1 MNTGIVVLA
10 LLGAL
15 APARIPAA
23 APDARSGTVA
33 IGQTL
38 VVVVLVVLAAAGG
51 AILDALDVSDPNAA
65 IAAGLVVV
73 LTTVLDLVRRT
84 PVPVELPAGP
94 VAALVPVAWP
104 LGLRPAAAVLAVA
117 AGADDVT
124 AGAAVGAVVA
134 AVLAVAMTVRRPA
147 EPVRSGVQ
155 ALLAVLGAAAGI
167 DLLVDGVLAV

>member
-23 APDARSGTVA
+23 APDARLGAVA
-33 IGQTL
+33 IGQGL
-38 VVVVLVVLAAAGG
+38 VAVVLVVLAAVGG
-51 AILDALDVSDPNAA
+51 AVLDGLDVSDPNAA

-73 LTTVLDLVRRT
+73 LTTVLDLVRRS
-84 PVPVELPAGP
+84 PVPVELPVGP
-94 VAALVPVAWP
+94 VAALVPLAWP

-117 AGADDVT
+117 AGADGVT
-124 AGAAVGAVVA
+124 VGVAVGAVLA
-134 AVLAVAMTVRRPA
+134 AVVAVAMVARRSG
-147 EPVRSGVQ
+147 EPIRSGVH
-155 ALLAVLGAAAGI
+155 ALLAVLGVAAGI

>member
-10 LLGAL
+10 LVGAL
-15 APARIPAA
+15 GPARIPALAPEARTDLA
-23 APDARSGTVA
+23 AMGQALVA
-33 IGQTL
+33 
-38 VVVVLVVLAAAGG
+38 VVLVVLAAAGG

-73 LTTVLDLVRRT
+73 LTAVLDLVRRI

-94 VAALVPVAWP
+94 VAALVPLAWP

-124 AGAAVGAVVA
+124 AGVAAGAVVA
-134 AVLAVAMTVRRPA
+134 VVLAVTMVARRPS
-147 EPVRSGVQ
+147 EPVRGGVQ

>member
-1 MNTGIVVLA
+1 VNTGIVVLA

-23 APDARSGTVA
+23 APDARPGTVA
-33 IGQTL
+33 IGQAL
-38 VVVVLVVLAAAGG
+38 VAVVLVALAAAGG

-73 LTTVLDLVRRT
+73 LTAVLDLVRRI

-94 VAALVPVAWP
+94 VAALVPLAWP

-117 AGADDVT
+117 AGADGVT
-124 AGAAVGAVVA
+124 VGVVVGALLA
-134 AVLAVAMTVRRPA
+134 AVLAVAMVVRRPG
-147 EPVRSGVQ
+147 EPVRGGVQ
-155 ALLAVLGAAAGI
+155 ALLGVLGAAAGI